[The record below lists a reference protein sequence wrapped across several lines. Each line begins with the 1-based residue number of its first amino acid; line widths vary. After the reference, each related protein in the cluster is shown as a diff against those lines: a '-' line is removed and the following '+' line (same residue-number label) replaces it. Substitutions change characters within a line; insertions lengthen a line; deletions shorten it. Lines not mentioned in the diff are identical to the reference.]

1 MEKVRNF
8 SVLFGLGVLAT
19 ATSANA
25 EPIKQSP
32 VQPQS
37 PNVATFATLPTAS
50 TETDLDLVNSLSMTP
65 RVNTNLVKYADL
77 SQTNISSSQL
87 IGIPNQFA
95 IGSALQSAQLQPSQ
109 LQSAQSA
116 PELKLADL
124 EPKLP
129 SVRPAANET
138 KLSNSEIIRSIDA
151 ELNRGNNNELAQN
164 VTSVSRLIDV
174 RPTDWAFTALQSL
187 VDRYACIAGNPDRT
201 FRGNQ
206 AVTRYEFAAGLN
218 ACLDKISEL
227 VSSGLSD
234 KVTKDDL
241 SILQKLQEEF
251 STEIGTLRGR
261 VDSLETKVSK
271 LEEQQFSTTTK
282 LSGSAFINLT
292 GASGNNVKR
301 DLLSDAT
308 TPNLTTSGLVW
319 LTLNTSFT
327 GSDRLTTQLAVGNG
341 NSPYN
346 SYSSSGFGNTTGVP
360 FTDQTAGATTNTVV
374 LRELS
379 YQFPVFDNARLVV
392 GPRVNFYK
400 YFDTNRF
407 IYPWNTTFNS
417 INSTLLSNAKRGAGA
432 VFMTPWGNQFDFK
445 IGYLAESNEFGGTG
459 SAANPNQGLFGGNN
473 ALTAE
478 IGFTPSDSFKLR
490 LLYSRTNLARNLDGT
505 VGGAGFT
512 PSLPGTAF
520 AAGGLNNGQSDVF
533 VANFDW
539 LVSKGFGLFGRYGYG
554 TTNLNRTLG
563 GSASVSM
570 QTFQV
575 GAAFPDLFKE
585 GAQAMISFGMPFK
598 FTDSQS
604 VLVSGKGDGGTQY
617 DLELSYI
624 YPLTKNISLVPSLYA
639 IFSPNN
645 FSSNPTVYVGNLQAV
660 FNF

>member
-25 EPIKQSP
+25 EPINQSL
-32 VQPQS
+32 
-37 PNVATFATLPTAS
+37 NVATFATLPTAS
-50 TETDLDLVNSLSMTP
+50 AQTDLELVNSLSMTP
-65 RVNTNLVKYADL
+65 RVNSNLVKYADL
-77 SQTNISSSQL
+77 SQTNTSQSQL
-87 IGIPNQFA
+87 IGTPTQFA
-95 IGSALQSAQLQPSQ
+95 IGSALQSSKPES
-109 LQSAQSA
+109 
-116 PELKLADL
+116 ELKLADL
-124 EPKLP
+124 ESNLSLP
-129 SVRPAANET
+129 SLAAT
-138 KLSNSEIIRSIDA
+138 QSKLSDSEIIRSIDT
-151 ELNRGNNNELAQN
+151 ELNRTKNNDEIAQN

-174 RPTDWAFTALQSL
+174 KPTDWAFTALQSL

-241 SILQKLQEEF
+241 STLQKLQEDF
-251 STEIGTLRGR
+251 SAELATLRGR
-261 VDSLETKVSK
+261 VDSLDTKVSQ

-282 LSGSAFINLT
+282 LSGSAFFNVT

-301 DLLSDAT
+301 DLLANAS
-308 TPNLTTSGLVW
+308 TPNVTMSGLVW

-327 GSDRLTTQLAVGNG
+327 GKDLLTTQLAVGNG
-341 NSPYN
+341 SSPYN
-346 SYSSSGFGNTTGVP
+346 SFSSSGFGNTTGVP
-360 FTDQTAGATTNTVV
+360 FTDQTAGAATNSVV

-407 IYPWNTTFNS
+407 LYPWNTTFNS

-432 VFMTPWGNQFDFK
+432 IFMTPWGNQFDFK
-445 IGYLAESNEFGGTG
+445 VGYLAESNEFSDPTIGG
-459 SAANPNQGLFGGNN
+459 SAAKPKQGLFGGNN

-478 IGFTPSDSFKLR
+478 IGYKPSDAFKLR
-490 LLYSRTNLARNLDGT
+490 LLYSRTNLASVGGS

-512 PSLPGTAF
+512 PSLPATVSGA
-520 AAGGLNNGQSDVF
+520 NNAQSDVF

-539 LVSKGFGLFGRYGYG
+539 LLSKGFGLFGRYGYG
-554 TTNLNRTLG
+554 TTNVNLTAG
-563 GSASVSM
+563 GSGNVVM

-575 GAAFPDLFKE
+575 GAAFPDLFQE
-585 GAQAMISFGMPFK
+585 GAQGTISFGMPFN
-598 FTDSQS
+598 FTGGKSLIS
-604 VLVSGKGDGGTQY
+604 SGNGDGGTQY
-617 DLELSYI
+617 DLELSYT